1 MHEACRKPEG
11 LITGHLRHFTVSRV
25 FFSLEGESKTRVTY
39 EMELFVKGESRLE
52 VVSTRQSEV
61 HPRYHKVLNTL
72 QN

>member
-25 FFSLEGESKTRVTY
+25 FFCSEDESKTRVTY
-39 EMELFVKGESRLE
+39 EMELFVKGESRLK
-52 VVSTRQSEV
+52 VVSSRQLEV
-61 HPRYHKVLNTL
+61 HSRYHKVLNTP